1 LEVHLAMRQV
11 HKSASPSKLRTLL
24 SIDQGTTNTK
34 ALLIDESGAII
45 ASASHSV
52 GQSYPASAWVEQDAM
67 ELWKSVQR
75 VIESCLAEADT
86 GKLAALAVTNQRESV
101 LLWDRRSGQPLGPCI
116 GWQCRR
122 TASACEE
129 LKAGGHEALIRERTG
144 LVIDPLF
151 SATKARWL
159 LDHVEDGQRRAE
171 QGELC
176 IGTVDS
182 WLLWNLTGGQVHGC
196 DMSNAARTQLFNIYT
211 LRWDEDLLT
220 LFGIPPSTLPVV
232 KPSSALHGTTA
243 RIGTLPAGLPI
254 ASLIGDSHA
263 ALFGQAGFRP
273 GVIKATYGTGSS
285 LMTPTADPVISS
297 HGLATTIAWG
307 RGEQVTYALEG
318 NISVTGAA
326 VQWLGDFLLQYPQTD
341 RRDEGASPIPQPA
354 TTPGSAYH
362 GKPNRANDFSSGL
375 SDSARYVA
383 KLATSVPDTHG
394 LYFAPAFVGLG
405 APYWVEAARGV
416 MTGFTQG
423 TTAAHLARATLEA
436 ITYQVRDVFE
446 AMQKDLTSPLSV
458 LLADGGASQNDHLM
472 QLQADILGK
481 PVQRNS
487 ASDVSALGAAYLA
500 GLAIGVW
507 SSEEEIEGLARR
519 SDRFTPRIGESERER
534 LYTGWRRAI
543 AQTMLGHSPEAP
555 S

>member
-1 LEVHLAMRQV
+1 MGRQILA
-11 HKSASPSKLRTLL
+11 
-24 SIDQGTTNTK
+24 IDQGTTNTK

-45 ASASHSV
+45 ASASHPV
-52 GQSYPASAWVEQDAM
+52 GQSYPAPAWVEQNAM
-67 ELWKSVQR
+67 ELWHSVQH
-75 VIESCLAEADT
+75 VIEPCLANVGA
-86 GKLAALAVTNQRESV
+86 GSLAALAVTNQRESV
-101 LLWDRRSGQPLGPCI
+101 LLWDRLSGQPLGPCI

-122 TASACEE
+122 TASACEA
-129 LKAGGHEALIRERTG
+129 LKASGHEALIRERTG

-182 WLLWNLTGGQVHGC
+182 WLLWNLTGGQIHGC
-196 DMSNAARTQLFNIYT
+196 DMSNAARTQLFNIHT
-211 LRWDEDLLT
+211 LRWDEDLLA

-232 KPSSALHGTTA
+232 NPSSALHGTTT
-243 RIGTLPAGLPI
+243 RIASLPAGLPI

-285 LMTPTADPVISS
+285 LMTPTSEPVISS
-297 HGLATTIAWG
+297 HGLATTIAWA

-326 VQWLGDFLLQYPQTD
+326 VQWLGEFLGLPD
-341 RRDEGASPIPQPA
+341 PA
-354 TTPGSAYH
+354 
-362 GKPNRANDFSSGL
+362 RA
-375 SDSARYVA
+375 VA
-383 KLATSVPDTHG
+383 QLATSVPDTHG
-394 LYFAPAFVGLG
+394 LYFVPAFVGLG
-405 APYWVEAARGV
+405 APHWVEAARGV

-436 ITYQVRDVFE
+436 ITYQVRDVFD
-446 AMQKDLTSPLSV
+446 AMQKDLTSPLSI

-472 QLQADILGK
+472 QLQADILGL

-500 GLAIGVW
+500 GLAIGLW

-519 SDRFTPRIGESERER
+519 SDRFTPQIGESQRER
-534 LYTGWRRAI
+534 LYAGWRRAI
-543 AQTMLGHSPEAP
+543 VQTMLSQSSDAP